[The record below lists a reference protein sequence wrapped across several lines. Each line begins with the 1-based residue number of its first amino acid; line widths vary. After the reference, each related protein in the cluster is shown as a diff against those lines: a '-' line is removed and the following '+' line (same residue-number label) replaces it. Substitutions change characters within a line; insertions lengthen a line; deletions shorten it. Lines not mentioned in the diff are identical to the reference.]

1 MGCAASWTD
10 QPPEECEAP
19 VDPKPPCDAP
29 RLPDECDDES
39 VEPELETDE
48 CDDDPPLDEED
59 DDERPDEHG
68 SPGD

>member
-1 MGCAASWTD
+1 LAD

-29 RLPDECDDES
+29 AAPGCDDES
-39 VEPELETDE
+39 DEPELENE
-48 CDDDPPLDEED
+48 ERDDDPPLDEE

-68 SPGD
+68 SPGA